1 MIKPTDTVDYCLDEL
16 YKINEWYRGTAK
28 KEPSILS
35 LTSAKIRVVT
45 LLTTLST
52 YVAEAK
58 SDMKEME
65 AQYEYMFNKLNLAHL
80 ADSTIP
86 EAKAKT
92 IIDMKE
98 MKDKFLTSYKY
109 FTSLDY
115 FYNKMSSVAES
126 MVQDIATV
134 KSEKSQTMRS

>member
-1 MIKPTDTVDYCLDEL
+1 MIKPTETVNYCLDEL
-16 YKINEWYRGTAK
+16 YKVNEWYRGTAK
-28 KEPSILS
+28 KDPSILA

-52 YVAEAK
+52 FVAEAK
-58 SDMKEME
+58 GDMKEQE
-65 AQYEYMFNKLNLAHL
+65 AQYEFMFNKLNLAHL

-92 IIDMKE
+92 IIDMKD
-98 MKDKFLTSYKY
+98 MKDKFLTAYKY

-126 MVQDIATV
+126 MVQDIASI
-134 KSEKSQTMRS
+134 KAEKSQTQRS